1 MESEG
6 GDRVL
11 ADLPQAAPEAETL
24 DVAVGLGAKGIRY
37 SAMPKTRPRILGPS
51 SPSGYVVR
59 TGRVLRATSSAFTAL
74 STAGSPHSWAIRA
87 GHFVAEWLSLK
98 GCPSGSARST
108 H

>member
-1 MESEG
+1 
-6 GDRVL
+6 
-11 ADLPQAAPEAETL
+11 
-24 DVAVGLGAKGIRY
+24 
-37 SAMPKTRPRILGPS
+37 MPKTRPRILGPS

-74 STAGSPHSWAIRA
+74 STAGSPHSWAIRP